1 MSKAKELWESF
12 NSKDRV
18 DFVER
23 KFKEYRERGY
33 EVSHFRSL
41 SAIYDGNKKV
51 TVNRNSYHEMQ
62 TIIDMDNYLNQN
74 KDE

>member
-1 MSKAKELWESF
+1 MSKEELWDSF
-12 NSKDRV
+12 SPDDRI

-23 KFKEYRERGY
+23 KFTEYRDKGY

-41 SAIYDGNKKV
+41 SSVYKGDKKI

-62 TIIDMDNYLNQN
+62 TIIDMDKYLN
-74 KDE
+74 KDER